1 MANETNT
8 VITEVIIDARGAEAG
23 SAAIVRA
30 HQAAQA
36 AYDRTIDRERAAT
49 QAMERQSAVM
59 VASSGSIA
67 STSKAWDR
75 LRASV
80 DPTFRSAQL
89 MERALL
95 TADSAAKKLGVDSA
109 EVARV
114 LGLAK
119 LQHDA
124 TAAAAEKQAASYR
137 ELAAAGREA
146 LAADQ
151 AQNRINQTLGLG
163 AGNVGSAK
171 ASAAVFEAA
180 AREADQMAAQVA
192 ALRAQL
198 DPLPQSTSLAT
209 P

>member
-1 MANETNT
+1 
-8 VITEVIIDARGAEAG
+8 
-23 SAAIVRA
+23 
-30 HQAAQA
+30 
-36 AYDRTIDRERAAT
+36 
-49 QAMERQSAVM
+49 
-59 VASSGSIA
+59 
-67 STSKAWDR
+67 
-75 LRASV
+75 
-80 DPTFRSAQL
+80 